1 MTEEIAKVSIDIE
14 QEYKKVLNQV
24 SIPNFEE
31 KQENTLELNQ
41 KNESDNENSEKE
53 QQDDNLK
60 EEKEK
65 PSLDFENLQKLNET
79 LQKQLKDS
87 KSWAHKKN
95 KAYINA
101 KKNFTDYLQKLQD
114 DYLIEEEDRQNAL
127 KFFDEPSDDEITIEK
142 PVNPFLDSKEKLD
155 KEFATYK
162 KYNKNSEDLEK
173 NYQSFFALLPLFNKK
188 EQEEIMNYMQNEEP
202 EIVIDSVILTGSE
215 IYNNLLKGA
224 EEKGGIIP
232 FVKSLNEKIE
242 NLTKSNK
249 ELEEELNHRS
259 DRVSS
264 KALRSTNVTTA
275 KNEKINLHDAYKAIL
290 NNAFKY

>member
-1 MTEEIAKVSIDIE
+1 MTEEKEVTIDIE
-14 QEYKKVLNQV
+14 KEYRKILNKA

-31 KQENTLELNQ
+31 KQETTLELNQ
-41 KNESDNENSEKE
+41 KNELDNNSEEVEPKP
-53 QQDDNLK
+53 DNLK

-65 PSLDFENLQKLNET
+65 PNLDFESLQKQNET

-114 DYLIEEEDRQNAL
+114 DYLIEEEDRQTAL
-127 KFFDEPSDDEITIEK
+127 KFFDDTSDDEITIEK
-142 PVNPFLDSKEKLD
+142 PVNPFLNSKEKLD
-155 KEFATYK
+155 KEFTTYK

-173 NYQSFFALLPLFNKK
+173 NYQSFFALLPLFNQK
-188 EQEEIMNYMQNEEP
+188 EQEEIINYMQNEEP

-224 EEKGGIIP
+224 EEQGGIIP

-242 NLTKSNK
+242 KLTKSNK
-249 ELEEELNHRS
+249 ELEEELNNRS
-259 DRVSS
+259 DRISS
-264 KALRSTNVTTA
+264 KPLRSTNVTTA
-275 KNEKINLHDAYKAIL
+275 KNEKINIHDAYKAIL
-290 NNAFKY
+290 KNPFKY